1 MNVHMVVN
9 TAFEPAAVAPIEEL
23 ETLQVLVDSQR
34 HRIVTLLMER
44 PMTAR
49 ELAAQLGIART
60 RLYYHLDLLEQRGVI
75 RVVETRPV
83 SGLAERSY
91 RAVARAFRVDRAL
104 LATHASEPQIA
115 DTQAGLLDA
124 MAADLRAR
132 ATGGAPDEADADV
145 LVGRRFLR
153 LDERRRR
160 DLRARLM
167 ALLDEYHDGDP
178 EGRETEVG
186 LALFTTGRDGR

>member
-1 MNVHMVVN
+1 MIVN
-9 TAFEPAAVAPIEEL
+9 EALEPAAVAPIEDL

-49 ELAAQLGIART
+49 ELAAELGIGRT
-60 RLYYHLDLLEQRGVI
+60 RLYYHLDLLEQRRIV

-83 SGLAERSY
+83 SGLTERSY

-104 LATHASEPQIA
+104 LATRASEPQIA

-132 ATGGAPDEADADV
+132 ATGGAQDAADADV

-160 DLRARLM
+160 ELRARLM
-167 ALLDEYHDGDP
+167 ALVDEYRDGDP
-178 EGRETEVG
+178 DGRETEVG
-186 LALFTTGRDGR
+186 VALFTTERDGR

>member
-1 MNVHMVVN
+1 MNIHMIVN
-9 TAFEPAAVAPIEEL
+9 EALEPAAVAPIEDL

-49 ELAAQLGIART
+49 ELAAELGIGRT
-60 RLYYHLDLLEQRGVI
+60 RLYYHLDLLEQRRIV

-83 SGLAERSY
+83 SGLTERSY

-104 LATHASEPQIA
+104 LATRASEPQIA

-132 ATGGAPDEADADV
+132 ATGGAQDAADADV

-160 DLRARLM
+160 ELRARLM
-167 ALLDEYHDGDP
+167 ALVDEYRDGDP
-178 EGRETEVG
+178 DGRETEVG
-186 LALFTTGRDGR
+186 VALFTTERDGR